1 MIRPLLLC
9 GLVLAAL
16 SAPAS
21 ADDEAKLEAL
31 KAEIAKLEQWLNSA
45 KDEFSDLNE
54 KLRQSDE
61 EIAALSKQIQDTRS
75 QLAEEKARL
84 KKLRQEQGQ
93 LRELQQQHRKHLAG
107 QLRAA
112 QKLGNEGPV
121 KLLLNQ
127 DDPQQA
133 QRMMRY
139 FSYFNAARIDHIRDI
154 IAELTR
160 LAQIAEL
167 ITRSEQKL
175 VKTG

>member
-84 KKLRQEQGQ
+84 KKAQTG
-93 LRELQQQHRKHLAG
+93 AG
-107 QLRAA
+107 TAPRASA
-112 QKLGNEGPV
+112 TTP
-121 KLLLNQ
+121 
-127 DDPQQA
+127 
-133 QRMMRY
+133 
-139 FSYFNAARIDHIRDI
+139 
-154 IAELTR
+154 
-160 LAQIAEL
+160 
-167 ITRSEQKL
+167 
-175 VKTG
+175 